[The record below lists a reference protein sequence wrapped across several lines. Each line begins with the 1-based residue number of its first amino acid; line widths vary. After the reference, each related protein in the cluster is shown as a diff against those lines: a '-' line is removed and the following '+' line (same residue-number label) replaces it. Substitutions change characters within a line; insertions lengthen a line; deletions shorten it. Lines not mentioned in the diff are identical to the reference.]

1 MLLQTLNLHSG
12 LGEVEGKGDGLSDAG
27 SHDREYVTLPE
38 VAPARPGVLGIHFS
52 APLSRPWS
60 PKTQP
65 KTGLV
70 ASKFVFVLVPKDR
83 KYLLRRLNATFHC
96 EKIIIDDYAL
106 FRT

>member
-1 MLLQTLNLHSG
+1 MPLQTLNLHSG

-38 VAPARPGVLGIHFS
+38 VAPAGPGVLGIHFS

-60 PKTQP
+60 PKT
-65 KTGLV
+65 GLV
-70 ASKFVFVLVPKDR
+70 ASKFVFVLVPKER
-83 KYLLRRLNATFHC
+83 KYLVRRLNATFHC

>member
-38 VAPARPGVLGIHFS
+38 VAPARPGVLGIHFC
-52 APLSRPWS
+52 APLLSRPWS
-60 PKTQP
+60 P